1 MTATCETIAFL
12 GPLGPAELGIILFIV
27 VLLFGAKKLPQLAR
41 SMGKSMGEFKRGRQ
55 EFESELKLA
64 SEGSEKATEETATE
78 ETAGQETEE
87 DSKRSDTVK

>member
-1 MTATCETIAFL
+1 
-12 GPLGPAELGIILFIV
+12 
-27 VLLFGAKKLPQLAR
+27 
-41 SMGKSMGEFKRGRQ
+41 MGKSMGEFKRGRQ

-78 ETAGQETEE
+78 ETATEETAGQETEE